1 MQINIQEFIDQSGLA
16 ESFYPGKRVVKSC
29 PQPGEFRSHCV
40 IYDWRDPGLIRI
52 EIKAGLTGFD
62 LPANDLARYP
72 VSFQSPTFIEIDV
85 HSGRMKQMSTN
96 AERMSHFASA
106 AHKDE
111 DEGEGDSDEDGSNSG
126 KSGGGGKRPA
136 KKSKSELENAG
147 KLSSQISSFTS
158 AVAGKLPDVGNI
170 VNVVVMGM
178 KIAEEAYKNVVDKL
192 TTQMKHAKI
201 VTAELMIAAGKMVMK
216 YTPPAFL
223 QPKGD
228 ENKTYKYNREK
239 NEPMFSG
246 PSP

>member
-1 MQINIQEFIDQSGLA
+1 MQINIQDFIDESGLGEA
-16 ESFYPGKRVVKSC
+16 FYPGKRVIKTC

-40 IYDWRDPGLIRI
+40 IYDWRDPSLIRI

-85 HSGRMKQMSTN
+85 HSGRMKHMSAN
-96 AERMSHFASA
+96 AEKLSHFASA
-106 AHKDE
+106 AQNRNDE
-111 DEGEGDSDEDGSNSG
+111 DDTDEDSSTSG
-126 KSGGGGKRPA
+126 KSGGGGGKRPA
-136 KKSKSELENAG
+136 KKSKSELERTE
-147 KLSSQISSFTS
+147 KFSSKISSFTS

-170 VNVVVMGM
+170 VNVVIMGM